1 VQEFAGF
8 VWDVVAAHRTR
19 GEKSMSHTMPHDV
32 VAAARDLVPLIRS
45 GRDEL
50 DTARCVP
57 PSLVQAIAE
66 AGLFQL
72 HLPRSMG
79 GPELPPLT
87 AFHVIEEFS
96 RIDGSIGWC
105 TMIAN
110 GACFFVSRLSAEVGR
125 ELFGHPPDVRVA
137 GSLRP
142 EGKAYMVDGGYR
154 VRGRWDFASGID
166 HARWLLCTCTVMDG
180 DGPRL
185 TPSGTPELRHLVVPA
200 AAATIEDTWS
210 VVGMCGTGSHDF
222 IVDDIFVPTPHTF
235 SFTEPP
241 GEAGALY
248 HPRLVLVVAWTA
260 TVGNALGIARG
271 AIDALIELATHTSS
285 TSAPTLLRDRPF
297 VQARVAEAEAILNAA
312 RAYVVDAV
320 GTAWEAVCAGVP
332 DPSREIAQA
341 RLAITHGMHESV
353 RAVDLVFHAAGTNA
367 LYRKYPLERYFR
379 DIHAAV
385 QHAAGLPSHYEAAG
399 QVLLGL
405 HPDGVGW

>member
-1 VQEFAGF
+1 
-8 VWDVVAAHRTR
+8 
-19 GEKSMSHTMPHDV
+19 MSHAIPQHDV
-32 VAAARDLVPLIRS
+32 VPAALNLVPHIRAR
-45 GRDEL
+45 RDEL
-50 DTARCVP
+50 EAARRVP

-79 GPELPPLT
+79 GLELPPLT
-87 AFHVIEEFS
+87 VFRVIEEFS
-96 RIDGSIGWC
+96 KVDGSVGWC

-110 GACFFVSRLSAEVGR
+110 GACFFASRLRAEVGR
-125 ELFGHPPDVRVA
+125 ELFGQPPDVRIA

-142 EGKAYMVDGGYR
+142 EGKAYTVDGGYR
-154 VRGRWDFASGID
+154 VQGRWDFASGID
-166 HARWLLCTCTVMDG
+166 HARWLLCTCTVVDE

-185 TPSGTPELRHLVVPA
+185 TPTGMPELRHLLVPA

-222 IVDDIFVPTPHTF
+222 IVDGVFVPTAHTF

-241 GEAGALY
+241 AEAGALY
-248 HPRLVLVVAWTA
+248 HPRLLLVVAFTD
-260 TVGNALGIARG
+260 TVANALGIARG
-271 AIDALIELATHTSS
+271 AIDAFIELATHRSS
-285 TSAPTLLRDRPF
+285 TSAPTLLRARPF
-297 VQARVAEAEAILNAA
+297 VQARLAEAEAILGAA

-320 GTAWEAVCAGVP
+320 GTAWEAVGTGVA
-332 DPSREIAQA
+332 DPSREIARA
-341 RLAITHGMHESV
+341 RLAVTHGMHESV

-385 QHAAGLPSHYEAAG
+385 QHAAGLVSHYEGAG

-405 HPDGVGW
+405 RPEGVGW

>member
-1 VQEFAGF
+1 MSYAMPD
-8 VWDVVAAHRTR
+8 DVVTAAI
-19 GEKSMSHTMPHDV
+19 KLLPHIR
-32 VAAARDLVPLIRS
+32 ARREEV
-45 GRDEL
+45 E
-50 DTARCVP
+50 TARRVP

-87 AFHVIEEFS
+87 TFRVIEEFS
-96 RIDGSIGWC
+96 KVDGSVGWC

-110 GACFFVSRLSAEVGR
+110 GACFFVSRLRAEVGR
-125 ELFGHPPDVRVA
+125 ELFGQPPDVRIA
-137 GSLRP
+137 GSLRL
-142 EGKAYMVDGGYR
+142 EGKAFMVDGGYR
-154 VRGRWDFASGID
+154 VQGRWDFASGID

-185 TPSGTPELRHLVVPA
+185 TLSGTPELRHLLVPA
-200 AAATIEDTWS
+200 AAVSVEDTWS

-222 IVDDIFVPTPHTF
+222 IVDEVFVPTPHTF

-241 GEAGALY
+241 GEAGPLY
-248 HPRLVLVVAWTA
+248 HPRLLLVVAWTA

-271 AIDALIELATHTSS
+271 AINAFIELATSRGS
-285 TSAPTLLRDRPF
+285 TSMPTLLRDRPY
-297 VQARVAEAEAILNAA
+297 VQARVAEAEAILSAA
-312 RAYVVDAV
+312 RAYVVDTVSA
-320 GTAWEAVCAGVP
+320 AWEAVCTGVP
-332 DPSREIAQA
+332 NPSREIVQA
-341 RLAITHGMHESV
+341 RLAITHGMHEAV

-367 LYRKYPLERYFR
+367 LYRKYPLERHFR

-385 QHAAGLPSHYEAAG
+385 QHAAGLPGHYESAG

-405 HPDGVGW
+405 RPDGVGW

>member
-1 VQEFAGF
+1 
-8 VWDVVAAHRTR
+8 
-19 GEKSMSHTMPHDV
+19 MSHAIPQHDV
-32 VAAARDLVPLIRS
+32 VAAALNLVPNIRAR
-45 GRDEL
+45 RDEL
-50 DTARCVP
+50 ETARRVP
-57 PSLVQAIAE
+57 PSLVEAIAE
-66 AGLFQL
+66 AGLLQL

-87 AFHVIEEFS
+87 AFRVIEEFS
-96 RIDGSIGWC
+96 RVDGSVGWC

-110 GACFFVSRLSAEVGR
+110 GACFFVSRLRAEVGR
-125 ELFGHPPDVRVA
+125 ELFGQPPDVRIA

-154 VRGRWDFASGID
+154 VQGRWDFASGID
-166 HARWLLCTCTVMDG
+166 HARWLLCTCTVMEG
-180 DGPRL
+180 DDPRL
-185 TPSGTPELRHLVVPA
+185 TPSGTPELRHLLVPA

-222 IVDDIFVPTPHTF
+222 IVDNVFVPTPHTF
-235 SFTEPP
+235 SFTESP

-248 HPRLVLVVAWTA
+248 HPRLLLVVAWTD

-271 AIDALIELATHTSS
+271 ALDAFVELATYRSS
-285 TSAPTLLRDRPF
+285 TSAPTLLRDRPL
-297 VQARVAEAEAILNAA
+297 VQARLAEAEAILNAA

-320 GTAWEAVCAGVP
+320 GTAWEAVCASVP

-341 RLAITHGMHESV
+341 RLAITHGMHEAV

-385 QHAAGLPSHYEAAG
+385 QHAAGLPIHYESAG

-405 HPDGVGW
+405 RPDGVGW

>member
-1 VQEFAGF
+1 
-8 VWDVVAAHRTR
+8 
-19 GEKSMSHTMPHDV
+19 MSHAIPQHDV
-32 VAAARDLVPLIRS
+32 VTVALNLVPLIRAR
-45 GRDEL
+45 RDEL
-50 DTARCVP
+50 ETARRVP
-57 PSLVQAIAE
+57 PPLVQAIAE

-87 AFHVIEEFS
+87 TFRVIEEFS
-96 RIDGSIGWC
+96 RVDGSVGWC

-110 GACFFVSRLSAEVGR
+110 GACFFVSRLRTEVGR
-125 ELFGHPPDVRVA
+125 ELFGQPPDVRIA

-142 EGKAYMVDGGYR
+142 EGKAYKVEGGYR
-154 VRGRWDFASGID
+154 VQGRWDFASGID

-180 DGPRL
+180 DAPQLASNGV
-185 TPSGTPELRHLVVPA
+185 PEVRHLLVPA
-200 AAATIEDTWS
+200 AAGTIIDTWS

-222 IVDDIFVPTPHTF
+222 VVDNVFVPRPHTF
-235 SFTEPP
+235 SFTEFPE
-241 GEAGALY
+241 EAGALY
-248 HPRLVLVVAWTA
+248 HPRLLLVVAWTD

-271 AIDALIELATHTSS
+271 AIDTFTELATHKSS
-285 TSAPTLLRDRPF
+285 TSAPTLLRDRPL

-312 RAYVVDAV
+312 RAYVIDAV
-320 GTAWEAVCAGVP
+320 GTAWDAICAGLP

-341 RLAITHGMHESV
+341 RLAITHGMHEAV

-385 QHAAGLPSHYEAAG
+385 QHAAGLPSHYESAG

-405 HPDGVGW
+405 RPDGVGW